1 MTTPLTTDLTNSSS
15 RVLNLEGFSLFNAE
29 GLLYDTLPSVNE
41 DVFRLVEVQSIAV
54 LAERERLAQNL
65 HDAINQSLFS
75 ASLIAEVLP
84 RLWERDSEAGREA
97 LADLRGLIRGALAD
111 VREVLADL
119 HPVIVSD
126 ADFKNLLHQLCD
138 ALTGRT
144 NIPVNIV
151 VVGQGVLPA
160 NVQAEIYALSREAL
174 NNIAKHAGA
183 TQVDIRLQY
192 QGDGVELAI
201 RDDGRGFDSSRFS
214 PFHFGLSIMHQRAEA
229 IGAALAINS
238 EPGHGTEV
246 AVRWP
251 GFQSEV
257 AT

>member
-1 MTTPLTTDLTNSSS
+1 MTTRMNTDLTDTSKSLLS
-15 RVLNLEGFSLFNAE
+15 LDGFGVSNAE
-29 GLLYDTLPSVNE
+29 DLFRAPVMSTNE
-41 DVFRLVEVQSIAV
+41 DAFRLAQVQSMAV

-84 RLWERDSEAGREA
+84 RLWDRDSEAGREA

-119 HPVIVSD
+119 HPETVSD
-126 ADFKNLLHQLCD
+126 ADFKDLLHQLGD

-144 NIPVNIV
+144 NIPVNIT
-151 VVGQGVLPA
+151 VVGRGVLPA
-160 NVQAEIYALSREAL
+160 NVQVELYAVSREAL

-192 QGDGVELAI
+192 QGDGLELVI
-201 RDDGRGFDSSRFS
+201 RDDGRGFDSSRCS

-238 EPGHGTEV
+238 EPGHGTKV
-246 AVRWP
+246 VVRWP
-251 GFQSEV
+251 GCQSE
-257 AT
+257 AAS